1 MAGKLEIDG
10 LKELIAL
17 WKQFQAEAANSIT
30 ALKNVIVATEAF
42 SDKDIKAAKTLKELS
57 DAMEKQKQYEI
68 ETEKKRKQLEKT
80 TAELEITQQK
90 LIKATNEAVISSNK
104 LEKQTQDTTKATNNS
119 IKELR
124 EGTKVLI
131 EMKVRGEENTEAYKQ
146 LSKQLG
152 KLKDDIGDARAEVK
166 YFASDTRVIESVI
179 EGFKAAGAAVQV
191 VEGSMQAL
199 GVENKS
205 AEEAIK
211 KLVAIQSVMN
221 GLQEIQNA
229 LQKESALRMGLNAL
243 ATKASSAAQ
252 SLYTAVVGTSTGA
265 LKAFKIALASTGI
278 GLIVVAIGALV
289 ANWDK
294 LTGSVKDNTEALT
307 ANTEANNKILDIEKE
322 RQANKDKG
330 FERQFKNDELQIE
343 NQKLLGATELEVA
356 KMEEALANKKLKKAQ
371 ELVEVNKNEIQ
382 NIEQYRASVDSA
394 LSVLQSLYTKVQ
406 DKAVEGQV
414 KYWQAELENR
424 KKRLENAEN
433 IADREIIL
441 AQEAAEKTINVR
453 KLEAEARK
461 QINEKVNAEILLQN
475 QDFAKFTKAN
485 IDEMLAKGNEQSVT
499 EVETAQE
506 KYDRLRAIAD
516 EAREID
522 YQSIDE
528 EYATRLEKWNGNLE
542 EKQAI
547 EDWYNQANLEA
558 NENYQKQLADIAYET
573 GLGMDEADAL
583 FTQNKLDR
591 AKKANDFL
599 IGLSNQQRE
608 VEKAN
613 SQLKIALVNESL
625 AVARKAVGEQSIMG
639 KVLFGLQK
647 AMAIAQIWIDNY
659 IGNAKITKST
669 LAWVAE
675 LGFITP
681 PALAAASMGAALVAA
696 NNTNAALQTALIGV
710 QAIPEIAGFAKGT
723 KDAPG
728 GLAWVGEKGTEII
741 KTPDGGLFLTPDHAT
756 KAFLPEHSEV
766 IPNHLVKNE
775 LAEMGVNS
783 SQVKE
788 NKVWTEILEAIK
800 SKKETSINMDANGFS
815 VHLANKGN
823 VTKFINDRY
832 RC

>member
-17 WKQFQAEAANSIT
+17 WKQFQTEAANSIT
-30 ALKNVIVATEAF
+30 SLKNVIVATEAF

-80 TAELEITQQK
+80 TAELEIIQQK

-124 EGTKVLI
+124 EGTKALI

-146 LSKQLG
+146 LAKQLG

-166 YFASDTRVIESVI
+166 YFASDTRVIDSVI
-179 EGFKAAGAAVQV
+179 EGFKAAGAAVQI

-252 SLYTAVVGTSTGA
+252 SLYTAVVGKSTGA
-265 LKAFKIALASTGI
+265 LKAFKIALATTGI

-294 LTGSVKDNTEALT
+294 LTGSIKDNTEALT

-371 ELVEVNKNEIQ
+371 ELAELNKNEIQ
-382 NIEQYRASVDSA
+382 NIEQYRSSVDSA
-394 LSVLQSLYTKVQ
+394 LSVLQSLYSKVQ

-441 AQEAAEKTINVR
+441 AQEATEKTINVR
-453 KLEAEARK
+453 KLEAEVRK

-475 QDFAKFTKAN
+475 QDFAKFTQAN
-485 IDEMLAKGNEQSVT
+485 IDEMLAKKNEQNIT

-516 EAREID
+516 KARDID
-522 YQSIDE
+522 YQRIDE
-528 EYATRLEKWNGNLE
+528 EYATKLEKWTGDLDE
-542 EKQAI
+542 RQAI
-547 EDWYNQANLEA
+547 EDEYNNANLTA
-558 NENYQKQLADIAYET
+558 NEMYQKQLSDIAYET
-573 GLGMDEADAL
+573 GLGMDEADAM

-591 AKKANDFL
+591 AKRANDIL
-599 IGLSNQQRE
+599 AGMSKQL
-608 VEKAN
+608 VDLEKTN
-613 SQLKIALVNESL
+613 SSLKIALVNQAFETARELAGKQSVIGKILLAAQKAL
-625 AVARKAVGEQSIMG
+625 AVAEVWIKTFA
-639 KVLFGLQK
+639 
-647 AMAIAQIWIDNY
+647 ANAIIA
-659 IGNAKITKST
+659 
-669 LAWVAE
+669 AE
-675 LGFITP
+675 
-681 PALAAASMGAALVAA
+681 AAAAAIPTAGASIVIGSSLIAA
-696 NNTNAALQTALIGV
+696 NKTNAILQTALI
-710 QAIPEIAGFAKGT
+710 AAASIPEFAFAKGT
-723 KDAPG
+723 KDSPG

-741 KTPDGGLFLTPDHAT
+741 KTPDGGMYLTPDHAT

-775 LAEMGVNS
+775 LAEMGVKS

-800 SKKETSINMDANGFS
+800 TKKETSINMDANGFS
-815 VHLANKGN
+815 VHLANRGN